1 MRSLLSGA
9 LFLAAL
15 SGIGCKTTTTVTLAE
30 LNALK
35 PERAWVREGGNSMVI
50 VDGPQVVGDTI
61 VGYVNGVYEEMPSDK
76 FSQIVV
82 QKNATT
88 RTLLLVGAV
97 TVGFG
102 GMIYALIG
110 STGGDKYLGSDYC
123 EEHPFDPDCD
133 SGASN

>member
-88 RTLLLVGAV
+88 RTLLLVGVLTA
-97 TVGFG
+97 GFG
-102 GMIYALIG
+102 GMVYALIG
-110 STGGDKYLGSDYC
+110 GKGDTGYGGSDYC
-123 EEHPFDPDCD
+123 EEHPEDPICD
-133 SGASN
+133 SQ